1 VDSGLKGIFPA
12 VVTPMTAQQDVDYE
26 TLSSFVDYL
35 VGTGGVHGV
44 IPLGSTGEY
53 YALDAEERKRVVQTT
68 LDAVAGR
75 VPVLVGTNA
84 GSTREVVRYSHQ
96 AQDQGA
102 AGLLLA
108 APYYSLPT
116 HEGLW
121 EHFRVID
128 SEIDI
133 PIMLY
138 NYPGRTGVDMTPDL
152 IVRLA
157 ELENVRYVKESTGD
171 ISRVSEIIRRCGD
184 RITVFCGCDTAA
196 LESFVLGAAGW
207 VGGVVNVL
215 PKEHVE
221 LFDLAVTKGD
231 LPAAREFYYRLLP
244 VLSMMEHSGKYTQLV
259 KAGCELMGHPVGPPR
274 LPLAPAPADDVAR
287 LAEILPA

>member
-1 VDSGLKGIFPA
+1 M
-12 VVTPMTAQQDVDYE
+12 VTPMTAEQGVDYK

-35 VGTGGVHGV
+35 VETGGVHGV
-44 IPLGSTGEY
+44 IPLGSTGEF
-53 YALDAEERKRVVQTT
+53 YALDAEERRLVAQTT

-84 GSTREVVRYSHQ
+84 GSTRQAVRYSQQ
-96 AQDQGA
+96 AQEQGA
-102 AGLLLA
+102 AGVMLA

-116 HEGLW
+116 YEGLW

-138 NYPGRTGVDMTPDL
+138 NYPGRTGVDMTPDF

-157 ELENVRYVKESTGD
+157 ELKNVRYVKESTGD

-196 LESFVLGAAGW
+196 LESFLLGAAGW

-221 LFDLAVTKGD
+221 LYELAVAKSD
-231 LPAAREFYYRLLP
+231 PLAARELYYRLLP
-244 VLSMMEHSGKYTQLV
+244 VLAMMEQSGKYTQLV
-259 KAGCELMGHPVGPPR
+259 KAGCELAGHPVGPPR
-274 LPLAPAPADDVAR
+274 LPLAPASGDDIAR
-287 LAEILPA
+287 LAEIMPA

>member
-1 VDSGLKGIFPA
+1 
-12 VVTPMTAQQDVDYE
+12 VVTPMTAEQDVDYE
-26 TLSSFVDYL
+26 TLASFVNYQ
-35 VGTGGVHGV
+35 VETGGVHGV

-53 YALDAEERKRVVQTT
+53 YALDPEERKRVVQTT
-68 LDAVAGR
+68 LDAVSGR

-84 GSTREVVRYSHQ
+84 GSTREVVRYSQQ
-96 AQDQGA
+96 AQEQGA

-116 HEGLW
+116 HDGLW
-121 EHFRVID
+121 EHFRVIN

-157 ELENVRYVKESTGD
+157 ELEHVRYVKESTGD
-171 ISRVSEIIRRCGD
+171 ISRVGEIIRRCGE

-196 LESFVLGAAGW
+196 LESFVMGAAGW
-207 VGGVVNVL
+207 VSGVINVL
-215 PKEHVE
+215 PKEHVR
-221 LFDLAVTKGD
+221 LFELAVTDGD
-231 LPAAREFYYRLLP
+231 LAAARQLYYRLLP
-244 VLSMMEHSGKYTQLV
+244 VLAMMEHSGKYTQLV
-259 KAGCELMGHPVGPPR
+259 KAGCGLTGHPVGPPR
-274 LPLAPAPADDVAR
+274 LPLVPVPDDEVAR
-287 LAEILPA
+287 LAAIMPA